1 MSGTVGTA
9 LTELEGGGG
18 GEVELDSQNG
28 KEILSFKQIFILN
41 NSLSCHDLDKETPRQ
56 SHIELN
62 GKEILSFEHIFF

>member
-28 KEILSFKQIFILN
+28 KEILSFKHFSII
-41 NSLSCHDLDKETPRQ
+41 S
-56 SHIELN
+56 
-62 GKEILSFEHIFF
+62 

>member
-28 KEILSFKQIFILN
+28 KEILFIFCLFLIL
-41 NSLSCHDLDKETPRQ
+41 
-56 SHIELN
+56 
-62 GKEILSFEHIFF
+62 F